1 MRGVILA
8 GGAGTR
14 LFPLNQVASKQLQ
27 PVYDKPMIYY
37 PLETLMSSG
46 VRDICLISSPHDLRI
61 FQRVLGN
68 GHQWGI
74 DLSYEVQPE
83 PGGIAQAVIIGES
96 FVKQEPFVLV
106 LGDNIFYGQT
116 GLRSLIAYLGG
127 GAAIRGP
134 RVQEP
139 QRYGVIEIDSS
150 GLVASIEEKPDN
162 PKSDLAVPGLY
173 IYDGTAVSRAKD
185 LTPSNRGELEI
196 TDLNLSFLDDG
207 QLSAV
212 ELGRDVTWMD
222 SGTHESLLESSAFI
236 AAIEKERGQKVAC
249 LEEVAHKMGFV
260 SLAEITAT
268 IEKMPQS
275 PYRTYCC
282 LLYTSPSPRDRG

>member
-46 VRDICLISSPHDLRI
+46 VRDICLISSPHDLPI

-116 GLRSLIAYLGG
+116 GLRSLISNFGG
-127 GAAIRGP
+127 GAAIWGY
-134 RVQEP
+134 RVQDP

-173 IYDGTAVSRAKD
+173 VYDGTAVSRAKD

-260 SLAEITAT
+260 SLAEITTT

-275 PYRTYCC
+275 PYRTYCERSI
-282 LLYTSPSPRDRG
+282 LG

>member
-46 VRDICLISSPHDLRI
+46 VRDICLISSPHDLPI

-68 GHQWGI
+68 GHQWGV

-116 GLRSLIAYLGG
+116 GLRSLISNFGG
-127 GAAIRGP
+127 GAAIWGY
-134 RVQEP
+134 RVQDP

-173 IYDGTAVSRAKD
+173 VYDGTAVSRAKD

-275 PYRTYCC
+275 PYRTYCERSI
-282 LLYTSPSPRDRG
+282 LG

>member
-1 MRGVILA
+1 MRGMILA

-14 LFPLNQVASKQLQ
+14 LFPLSQVASKQLQ

-46 VRDICLISSPHDLRI
+46 IRDICLISSPHDLPI
-61 FQRVLGN
+61 FQRVLGS
-68 GHQWGI
+68 GEQWGV

-96 FVKQEPFVLV
+96 FVEQDPFALV
-106 LGDNIFYGQT
+106 LGDNIFHGET
-116 GLRSLIAYLGG
+116 GLKPLISTFGG
-127 GAAIRGP
+127 GAVIWGC
-134 RVQEP
+134 RVEDP

-150 GLVASIEEKPDN
+150 GSVVSIEEKPDN

-173 IYDGTAVSRAKD
+173 VYDGTAVSRAKD
-185 LTPSNRGELEI
+185 LTPSSRGELEI

-222 SGTHESLLESSAFI
+222 SGTHESLLESSAFV
-236 AAIEKERGQKVAC
+236 AATEREHGQKVAC
-249 LEEVAHKMGFV
+249 LEEVAYNMGFV
-260 SLAEITAT
+260 SLTEITQT
-268 IEKMPQS
+268 IEKMPKS
-275 PYRTYCC
+275 PYRTYCERSI
-282 LLYTSPSPRDRG
+282 LG

>member
-46 VRDICLISSPHDLRI
+46 VRDICLISSPHDLPI

-116 GLRSLIAYLGG
+116 GLRSLISNFGG
-127 GAAIRGP
+127 GAAIWGY
-134 RVQEP
+134 RVQDP

-173 IYDGTAVSRAKD
+173 VYDDTAVSRAKD

-222 SGTHESLLESSAFI
+222 SGTHESLLESSAFV

-275 PYRTYCC
+275 PYRTYCERSI
-282 LLYTSPSPRDRG
+282 LG

>member
-1 MRGVILA
+1 MRGMILA

-46 VRDICLISSPHDLRI
+46 IRDICLISSPHDLPI
-61 FQRVLGN
+61 FQRVLGS
-68 GHQWGI
+68 GEQWGV

-83 PGGIAQAVIIGES
+83 PGGIAQAVIIGER
-96 FVKQEPFVLV
+96 FVEQDPFALV
-106 LGDNIFYGQT
+106 LGDNIFHGET
-116 GLRSLIAYLGG
+116 GLKPLISAFGG
-127 GAAIRGP
+127 GAVIWGY
-134 RVQEP
+134 RVQDP

-150 GLVASIEEKPDN
+150 GSVLSIEEKPDN

-173 IYDGTAVSRAKD
+173 VYDGTAVSRAKD
-185 LTPSNRGELEI
+185 LTPSSRGELEI

-222 SGTHESLLESSAFI
+222 SGTHESLLEASEFVKSLQTRQGLMIGCPEEIAFKKGWI
-236 AAIEKERGQKVAC
+236 TNEELKERAELFSSNYYGNYLLKL
-249 LEEVAHKMGFV
+249 LE
-260 SLAEITAT
+260 
-268 IEKMPQS
+268 Q
-275 PYRTYCC
+275 
-282 LLYTSPSPRDRG
+282 D

>member
-46 VRDICLISSPHDLRI
+46 VRDICLISSPHDLPI

-83 PGGIAQAVIIGES
+83 PDGIAQAVIIGES

-116 GLRSLIAYLGG
+116 GLRSLISNFGG
-127 GAAIRGP
+127 GAAIWGY
-134 RVQEP
+134 RVQDP

-173 IYDGTAVSRAKD
+173 VYDGTAVSRAKD

-275 PYRTYCC
+275 PYRTYCERSI
-282 LLYTSPSPRDRG
+282 LG

>member
-1 MRGVILA
+1 MRGMILA

-14 LFPLNQVASKQLQ
+14 LFPLSQVASKQLQ

-46 VRDICLISSPHDLRI
+46 IRDICLISSPHDLPI
-61 FQRVLGN
+61 FQRVLGS
-68 GHQWGI
+68 GEQWGV

-83 PGGIAQAVIIGES
+83 PGGIAQAVIIGER
-96 FVKQEPFVLV
+96 FVEQDPFALV
-106 LGDNIFYGQT
+106 LGDNIFHGET
-116 GLRSLIAYLGG
+116 GLKPLISTFGG
-127 GAAIRGP
+127 GAVIWGC
-134 RVQEP
+134 RVEDP

-150 GLVASIEEKPDN
+150 GSVVSIEEKPDN

-173 IYDGTAVSRAKD
+173 VYDGTAVSRAKD
-185 LTPSNRGELEI
+185 LTPSSRGELEI

-236 AAIEKERGQKVAC
+236 AAFEREHGQKVAC
-249 LEEVAHKMGFV
+249 LEEVAYNMGFV
-260 SLAEITAT
+260 SLTEITQT
-268 IEKMPQS
+268 IEKMPKS
-275 PYRTYCC
+275 PYRTYCERSI
-282 LLYTSPSPRDRG
+282 LG

>member
-46 VRDICLISSPHDLRI
+46 IRDICLISSPHDLPI

-68 GHQWGI
+68 GHQWGV

-116 GLRSLIAYLGG
+116 GLRSLISNFGG
-127 GAAIRGP
+127 GAAIWGY
-134 RVQEP
+134 RVQDP

-173 IYDGTAVSRAKD
+173 VYDGTAVSRAKD

-275 PYRTYCC
+275 PYRTYCERSI
-282 LLYTSPSPRDRG
+282 LG

>member
-46 VRDICLISSPHDLRI
+46 VRDICLISSPHDLPI

-116 GLRSLIAYLGG
+116 GLRSLISNFGG
-127 GAAIRGP
+127 GAAIWGY
-134 RVQEP
+134 RVQDP

-173 IYDGTAVSRAKD
+173 VYDGTAVSRAKD

-236 AAIEKERGQKVAC
+236 AAIEKEHDQKVAC

-275 PYRTYCC
+275 PYRTYCERSI
-282 LLYTSPSPRDRG
+282 LG

>member
-14 LFPLNQVASKQLQ
+14 LFPLSQVASKQLQ

-46 VRDICLISSPHDLRI
+46 VRDICLISSPHDLPI

-68 GHQWGI
+68 GHQWGV

-116 GLRSLIAYLGG
+116 GLRSLISNFGG
-127 GAAIRGP
+127 GAAIWGY
-134 RVQEP
+134 RVQDP

-173 IYDGTAVSRAKD
+173 VYDGTAVSRAKD

-275 PYRTYCC
+275 PYRTYCERSI
-282 LLYTSPSPRDRG
+282 LG